1 MEVLVKA
8 ILHYRASPGFRKRL
22 SDLTPEWLSIVVVNE
37 DDWDALD
44 KEIGDAD
51 VLLHVLEPVT
61 AAMIEAAPKL
71 RLIQKIGVG
80 VNTIDLDAASKN
92 HVAVT
97 NMPGTNSQAV
107 AEMTLTLML
116 SILRRVVSLDRETR
130 AGKGWSLSD
139 DVIDSMGEINGST
152 VGLVGYGEVPKRLAP
167 ALRALGAKIIYSS
180 RRPVLGIE
188 KDHRTL
194 DALLA
199 EADIVSL
206 HLPETNETKGLI
218 NDKTMNQMR
227 RGSILINTARGGLVD
242 ELALIRALKSGQIRA
257 AGLDTLSVEP
267 APSEHPLF
275 SLDNVVITP
284 HLAWLT
290 PETLARSLNIA
301 IDNCDHLRQGR
312 TLVNEITKL

>member
-1 MEVLVKA
+1 MKA
-8 ILHYRASPGFRKRL
+8 ILHYRASPRFRKRL
-22 SDLTPEWLSIVVVNE
+22 FDLSPEWLSIVVVNE
-37 DDWDALD
+37 DDWDALA
-44 KEIGDAD
+44 KEIVDAD
-51 VLLHVLEPVT
+51 VLLHVLQPVT

-80 VNTIDLDAASKN
+80 VDTIDLDAASKS
-92 HVAVT
+92 HVAVA

-167 ALRALGAKIIYSS
+167 VLRALGAKIIYNS
-180 RRPVLGIE
+180 RRPVRGIE

-257 AGLDTLSVEP
+257 AGLDTLSLEP
-267 APSEHPLF
+267 APVGHPLF

-312 TLVNEITKL
+312 ALVHEIKKP